1 MSKQTNVLR
10 NAIIALIAAVSLSL
24 PMVSAAHA
32 ESGVTSPPGPAYG
45 TMRPS
50 VYWSG
55 GNPWMPREL
64 KPVRGRYFH
73 GDNGG

>member
-1 MSKQTNVLR
+1 MSKQPNVLR
-10 NAIIALIAAVSLSL
+10 NAIIALIAAGSLSL
-24 PMVSAAHA
+24 PVSAARA
-32 ESGVTSPPGPAYG
+32 ESGVTSPPGPVYG
-45 TMRPS
+45 TMRQS

>member
-1 MSKQTNVLR
+1 MSKYVAPLC
-10 NAIIALIAAVSLSL
+10 NAAIAGIVAASLSL
-24 PMVSAAHA
+24 ATASVAGA
-32 ESGVTSPPGPAYG
+32 EAGVTSPPGNPYG
-45 TMRPS
+45 TIRQS
-50 VYWSG
+50 TYWSG